1 MEYRYRNVTALG
13 LLVLVAGALFVWG
26 FSFMMGRPILTGAT
40 EVVMTLQNGGGLNR
54 SDPVQLN
61 GVKVG
66 TVQDVKLLPSGSV
79 NVGLRLNDDVRLP
92 ADTRAVVKS
101 DMFGKHVVSLVPGQA
116 LVTLEKGDTIRG
128 MTAQPLPELASDLGG
143 QARTL
148 LTRADSLLSP
158 ATVQDMRATA
168 SVLPDI
174 AQELQAT
181 LSEFRLA
188 AASLRRSSQEV
199 ESAKAGAAL
208 ASALHEV
215 AGSARSFN
223 EAAVTLNQS
232 LGSLA
237 SVLDKVDRGQGTLG
251 LLVNDTTLYG
261 RLNSTLEEMQLLAA
275 DVRQNPK
282 KYVSIRIF

>member
-26 FSFMMGRPILTGAT
+26 FSFMMGRPILTPAT
-40 EVVMTLQNGGGLNR
+40 EVVMTLDNGGGLNR
-54 SDPVQLN
+54 GDPVQLN
-61 GVKVG
+61 GVQVG
-66 TVQDVKLLPSGSV
+66 TVQDVRLLPGGSV
-79 NVGLRLNDDVRLP
+79 TVGLRLNDNVRLP
-92 ADTRAVVKS
+92 ADTRAVVRS
-101 DMFGKHVVSLVPGQA
+101 DMFGKHLVSLVPGQA
-116 LVTLEKGDTIRG
+116 LVKLEKGDTIRG
-128 MTAQPLPELASDLGG
+128 NTAQALTEMASDLGG

-158 ATVQDMRATA
+158 ATVRDMRETA
-168 SVLPDI
+168 SVMPDI
-174 AQELQAT
+174 AVQLRQT
-181 LSEFRLA
+181 LTEFRLA
-188 AASLRRSSQEV
+188 AASLRKTSQEV
-199 ESAKAGAAL
+199 ESAKTGAAL

-215 AGSARSFN
+215 EGSARSFN
-223 EAAVTLNQS
+223 EAAVTLNRS

-237 SVLDKVDRGQGTLG
+237 SVLEKVDRGEGTLG

-261 RLNSTLEEMQLLAA
+261 RLNSTLEEMRALAA